1 MNTLNRKIG
10 FIGSGNMAEAMIG
23 AILRAGLA
31 VPENIWISDTNTKR
45 RDEVQN
51 AYNVSAAAD
60 NPEIVASCGI
70 VVLGVKPQ
78 VIDDVLKELF
88 QTRRFKE
95 FSDKRIFIS
104 IAAGI
109 PISRIEKYLYNGLS
123 EEVKSRLPVIRVMP
137 NTPALVGAG
146 MSGMCANDYADK
158 SDLETARTILSAMGK
173 VIVTR
178 EDKMDAVTAVSGS
191 GPAYGFYLLEAMI
204 DAGVKLGLE
213 RDVAAELSQ
222 TALFGALRL
231 IDEQKET
238 PEALRAKVTSPGGTT
253 EAATLVL
260 DQNNVKE
267 AISEAITAAAKRSR
281 SLSAPENA

>member
-1 MNTLNRKIG
+1 MNTLNQKIG
-10 FIGSGNMAEAMIG
+10 FIGAGNMAEAMIG

-31 VPENIWISDTNTKR
+31 APENIRISDASTKR

-60 NPEIVASCGI
+60 NPEIVISCGI
-70 VVLGVKPQ
+70 VVLSVKPQ
-78 VIDDVLKELF
+78 IIDDVLQELA
-88 QTRRFKE
+88 QSCGFKDL
-95 FSDKRIFIS
+95 SVKRLFIS

-109 PISRIEKYLYNGLS
+109 PISRIEKHLYNGLP
-123 EEVKSRLPVIRVMP
+123 EEAKNCLPVIRVMP

-146 MSGMCANDYADK
+146 MSGMCANACADK
-158 SDLETARTILSAMGK
+158 SDLETARKILSVMGK
-173 VIVTR
+173 VIVTQ

-213 RDVAAELSQ
+213 RETASELAQ

-231 IDEQKET
+231 IEEQKET
-238 PEALRAKVTSPGGTT
+238 PESLRTKVTSPGGTT
-253 EAATLVL
+253 EAAIRVL

-267 AISEAITAAAKRSR
+267 AISAAIAAAAQRSR